1 MAAKPVDRIRTMIT
15 DLERGAR
22 SLGDDIR
29 KRAGSVT
36 VTSDLEKAL
45 RQFMQGLTT
54 IAVQLEKAAGELRR
68 YLEKGAKPARA
79 RKAKTTRK
87 PAAKKSTKKSAAKKA
102 SKTVAKAVGKPAV
115 AKAVGKPA
123 AKAAGK
129 PAGKKTAARKR

>member
-1 MAAKPVDRIRTMIT
+1 MAVKPVDRIRTMIT

-29 KRAGSVT
+29 KRAGNVT

-68 YLEKGAKPARA
+68 YLEQGAKGAKPGRA
-79 RKAKTTRK
+79 RKAKASRKSASKKAAKPAAKTAAKPAAKKAGAKKAAAKAMGKK
-87 PAAKKSTKKSAAKKA
+87 PAAKKS
-102 SKTVAKAVGKPAV
+102 
-115 AKAVGKPA
+115 
-123 AKAAGK
+123 
-129 PAGKKTAARKR
+129 R

>member
-1 MAAKPVDRIRTMIT
+1 MAVKPVDRIRTMIT

-29 KRAGSVT
+29 KRAGNVT

-68 YLEKGAKPARA
+68 YLEQGAKGARPGRA
-79 RKAKTTRK
+79 RKAKASRKSSSKKAAKPAKPAAKPAAKKAGAKKAAAKAMGKK
-87 PAAKKSTKKSAAKKA
+87 PAAKKS
-102 SKTVAKAVGKPAV
+102 
-115 AKAVGKPA
+115 
-123 AKAAGK
+123 
-129 PAGKKTAARKR
+129 R

>member
-1 MAAKPVDRIRTMIT
+1 MAVKPVDRIRTMIT

-29 KRAGSVT
+29 KRAGNVT

-68 YLEKGAKPARA
+68 YLEQGAKGARPGRA
-79 RKAKTTRK
+79 RKAKASRKSSSKKAAKPAKPAAKPVAKKAGAKKAAAKAMGKK
-87 PAAKKSTKKSAAKKA
+87 PAAKKS
-102 SKTVAKAVGKPAV
+102 
-115 AKAVGKPA
+115 
-123 AKAAGK
+123 
-129 PAGKKTAARKR
+129 R